1 MDARLDEAV
10 LCYGRS
16 ADVSVGLL
24 KLLTLDWSR
33 RPAADESLFFFSGGA
48 CDLRNTVVDL
58 PSDIGV
64 ACSQH
69 APPPFVPQ
77 PWLSYWCRDQS
88 AWYFGRSDDLVRST
102 WSVPP
107 CVPRPWGVYWSKT
120 RSSFYFRNECTMEYV
135 WDEALIYGVQP
146 DAATGVR
153 EDAGVVVD
161 AEAGTDAGAELCE
174 NVRAHEDVNVDSPIA
189 LGTDVG
195 AISVVVSGSLRCE

>member
-1 MDARLDEAV
+1 M
-10 LCYGRS
+10 
-16 ADVSVGLL
+16 
-24 KLLTLDWSR
+24 
-33 RPAADESLFFFSGGA
+33 
-48 CDLRNTVVDL
+48 DL
-58 PSDIGV
+58 PSSIGV
-64 ACSQH
+64 ACARH

-77 PWLSYWCRDQS
+77 PWLAYWSRDQS
-88 AWYFGRSDDLVRST
+88 AWYFVRSDDLARST
-102 WSVPP
+102 WSVPL

-120 RSSFYFRNECTMEYV
+120 RSAFYFRNECTMEYV

-146 DAATGVR
+146 DAAIGVR

-195 AISVVVSGSLRCE
+195 VISVIVLSLIHI